1 METVTMPARV
11 TDTTVV
17 ETDELGRKVDVID
30 DLPAVETP
38 ATVAAPELTNEE
50 SAELAALESIVRI
63 GRAVFMQVAAA
74 LATIRDKR
82 LYRTSA
88 ATFEDY
94 CRDRWDMGRSYAN
107 RLIRAAD
114 VAKDLVPMGTKDLT
128 ERQARELAPLTPED
142 RRAVYGLAKA
152 TAPDG
157 KVTVGHLKSLAEVV
171 GNVMRTGA
179 IDDAT
184 GSQVSWAD
192 ATEDQKKAFIHANVE
207 EETYE
212 RYQRQREHT
221 RRILTSSAS
230 VEWYTPKEIVSA
242 ARDVLG
248 TIDLDP
254 SSCEA
259 ANATVQATTYYT
271 VEDDGLTKSWHG
283 TVFLNPPYGGHADA
297 FVAKLIDAHTCG
309 EVPAAIVVLSVHTVS
324 NHWFAPLWN
333 HPLAFI
339 GRLPFDTPDGPSHS
353 PTVGTV
359 IVGIGVDVDR
369 FAEVF
374 RQFGPVVARIDKLGQ
389 GREFTEP
396 SDRNQ

>member
-1 METVTMPARV
+1 MATMTEQEWVTNP
-11 TDTTVV
+11 TVV
-17 ETDELGRKVDVID
+17 KTDEPEPSVDAID
-30 DLPAVETP
+30 DVAAVEKP
-38 ATVAAPELTNEE
+38 GTVAAPELTTEE
-50 SAELAALESIVRI
+50 SAELAALESIVRN

-74 LATIRDKR
+74 LVTIRDRR
-82 LYRTSA
+82 LYRGFA
-88 ATFEDY
+88 ATFEAY

-157 KVTVGHLKSLAEVV
+157 KVTAGHLKSLAEVV
-171 GNVMRTGA
+171 GDVMRTGA
-179 IDDAT
+179 IDDGT

-212 RYQRQREHT
+212 RYQRQREHN

-230 VEWYTPKEIVSA
+230 VDWFTPTEIVSA

-248 TIDLDP
+248 GIDLDP

-271 VEDDGLTKSWHG
+271 VEDDGLTKSWRG

-297 FVAKLIDAHTCG
+297 FVAKLMDAYTRG
-309 EVPAAIVVLSVHTVS
+309 DVPAAIVVLSLHTVS
-324 NHWFAPLWN
+324 NRWFAPLWN
-333 HPLAFI
+333 HPVAFI
-339 GRLPFDTPDGPSHS
+339 GRLPFDSPDGPSSS
-353 PTVGTV
+353 PPNGTV
-359 IVGIGVDVDR
+359 IVGVGVDVGR
-369 FAEVF
+369 FAEGF
-374 RQFGPVVARIDKLGQ
+374 RQFGPVVRRID
-389 GREFTEP
+389 RTEEMTP
-396 SDRNQ
+396 

>member
-1 METVTMPARV
+1 MELSPRRAERPRERQARA
-11 TDTTVV
+11 
-17 ETDELGRKVDVID
+17 VDVID
-30 DLPAVETP
+30 DVQAVEKSG
-38 ATVAAPELTNEE
+38 AVAAPELTTEE
-50 SAELAALESIVRI
+50 SAELAALESIVQN

-74 LATIRDKR
+74 LVTIRDKR
-82 LYRTSA
+82 LYRASA

-107 RLIRAAD
+107 RLIRAAA

-157 KVTVGHLKSLAEVV
+157 KVTTGHLKSLAEVV
-171 GNVMRTGA
+171 GDVMRTGA
-179 IDDAT
+179 IDDGT

-212 RYQRQREHT
+212 RYQRQREHN

-248 TIDLDP
+248 GIDLDP

-271 VEDDGLTKSWHG
+271 VEDDGLTKSWRG
-283 TVFLNPPYGGHADA
+283 KVFLNPPYGGHAGV
-297 FVAKLIDAHTCG
+297 FVAKLIDAHTRG
-309 EVPAAIVVLSVHTVS
+309 DVPAAIVVLSDHAVS
-324 NHWFAPLWN
+324 NVWFAPMWN
-333 HPLAFI
+333 HVVAFI
-339 GRLPFDTPDGPSHS
+339 GRLAFDTPDGPSSS
-353 PTVGTV
+353 PTFGTV
-359 IVGIGVDVDR
+359 IVGVGVDVDR